1 MPHAKAMI
9 ASRTQRMQGMEIACD
24 SSSNTRLAVGRPRT
38 IDGQCS
44 PNHDGHYS
52 AGEPCSCS
60 QARLAFCHSLRLSES
75 MGPKPVVSGNGS
87 ETEAACWCFPAALSG
102 STGFVAPFTKNVS
115 VCLDERSRQGSW
127 YGRYVLTC
135 GKPLTPV
142 ERVAG
147 SCRHRAWAPHPA
159 VEAQGQGNRAKDLGR
174 AA

>member
-1 MPHAKAMI
+1 
-9 ASRTQRMQGMEIACD
+9 MQGMEIACD

-75 MGPKPVVSGNGS
+75 MGPKPVVSGNGP

-115 VCLDERSRQGSW
+115 VCLDERSRQGPWCSS
-127 YGRYVLTC
+127 GSMLVLVSQLGSFTMHTLSLPTRYA
-135 GKPLTPV
+135 
-142 ERVAG
+142 ERMKEPAARAR
-147 SCRHRAWAPHPA
+147 SLACRST
-159 VEAQGQGNRAKDLGR
+159 GD
-174 AA
+174 